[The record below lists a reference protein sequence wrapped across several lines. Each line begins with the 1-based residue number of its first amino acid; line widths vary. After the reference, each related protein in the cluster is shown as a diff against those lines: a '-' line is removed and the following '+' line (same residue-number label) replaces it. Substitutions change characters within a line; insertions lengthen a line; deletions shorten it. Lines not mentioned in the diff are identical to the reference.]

1 MHSTAIRIFL
11 VCFCLS
17 ISQIVFAHDSF
28 EEPHSNDENLSEETQ
43 FIKER
48 LNNMNAVIDLRYTD
62 YVGEKINNYTVR
74 GKHETE
80 KLLAR
85 YSMYA
90 GKIENEIYSRNL
102 PDILKFIPI
111 IESELKPNARSR
123 SGAVGMWQFM
133 KGTAKNYGL
142 RINSKVDER
151 KDSERS
157 TEAALDYLTKLYDRF
172 GDWSLAIAA
181 YNCGPGNMRKA
192 IKKSGGSRDF
202 YVVSKYLKKETQNYI
217 PKLIAAKYMMNYYHA
232 YDIVPNFSEQL
243 YFSTSATKVHDK
255 IGLEEIANTLDL
267 ELEILHKMNAHF
279 KKKYI
284 PKSEKGYNVVLPAE
298 SLHDFYVE
306 YQPYKIKPE
315 EHLAATLIVK
325 KKPIVKKS
333 LIATAKRLERI
344 KILKIVSLDTN
355 ESVSAISE

>member
-1 MHSTAIRIFL
+1 

-17 ISQIVFAHDSF
+17 ISQIVFAHDSY
-28 EEPHSNDENLSEETQ
+28 EELETNDENLSEETR
-43 FIKER
+43 FIKDR
-48 LNNMNAVIDLRYTD
+48 LNNMSSVIDLRYSE
-62 YVGEKINNYTVR
+62 YVGKKINNYTVR

-142 RINSKVDER
+142 EINSTVDER

-157 TEAALDYLTKLYDRF
+157 TEAALDYLTYLYNRF

-181 YNCGPGNMRKA
+181 YNCGPGNMNKAIRKA
-192 IKKSGGSRDF
+192 GGSRDF
-202 YVVSKYLKKETQNYI
+202 YVVSKFLKKETQNYI
-217 PKLIAAKYMMNYYHA
+217 PKLIAAKYVMNYYHT
-232 YDIVPNFSEQL
+232 YDIVPNFSEEL
-243 YFSTSATKVHDK
+243 YFSTSATKVHNK
-255 IGLEEIANTLDL
+255 MQLEEIANNLDL
-267 ELEILHKMNAHF
+267 ELEILQKMNAHF
-279 KKKYI
+279 KKNYI
-284 PKSEKGYNVVLPAE
+284 PTSEKGYNLLLPSE
-298 SLHDFYVE
+298 SLYDFYVK
-306 YQPYKIKPE
+306 YQPYKIRPE
-315 EHLAATLIVK
+315 EHLAATPIVK
-325 KKPIVKKS
+325 KKPIEKRSK
-333 LIATAKRLERI
+333 IATAKMIERI
-344 KILKIVSLDTN
+344 KILKIESLENDASLTAVS
-355 ESVSAISE
+355 E